1 MEVRCGKCNK
11 LFRVSDDK
19 ITGPG
24 IKFACSRCGEYVKI
38 TRADFEQ
45 YNLSQAA
52 ASVLA
57 SHEPKPKTAKTSPE
71 TVKDRIVS
79 ASAAPAP
86 GFDLSGPPAHELSH
100 KDQAPPAF
108 VKPAPAAG
116 PAPAPTPAQPK
127 PHPKVEPKES
137 KPAVPVMQHPVMPPG
152 PASAP
157 TPVQPKPHPKVEPKE
172 SKPTA
177 PVMQHPVMPPKPAA
191 AAKLESTANPP
202 AQALTVPSAPLGV
215 AARHAMPLS
224 STPSATPAASS
235 GTGKKLPIFIAVL
248 LVIIIAAVFGA
259 KWYLGRASQQVS
271 DAVKTAT
278 TPEGLLITSSSGV
291 IDPENQ
297 DLVITGVIEN
307 TTDKPRPAWYVVADV
322 YDAQNT
328 VLVRAKMLSGKQ
340 IYTRRDYDIL
350 TRRGRN
356 IQDLKMKIQEP
367 GIIIQ
372 PKSTVNFEIRI
383 MQPPV
388 GIASFNATLQ
398 PFDPVQLFKEI
409 VEDQKQ

>member
-19 ITGPG
+19 ITGSG

-45 YNLSQAA
+45 YNLSQVT
-52 ASVLA
+52 ASVPA
-57 SHEPKPKTAKTSPE
+57 SHEPKPETAKTSPKI
-71 TVKDRIVS
+71 KDQLGS
-79 ASAAPAP
+79 APAAPAP
-86 GFDLSGPPAHELSH
+86 SFDVGKLPANELPPE
-100 KDQAPPAF
+100 DQAPPAF
-108 VKPAPAAG
+108 VKPAPAPG
-116 PAPAPTPAQPK
+116 PAPAPVQPK
-127 PHPKVEPKES
+127 PQSKVEPKES
-137 KPAVPVMQHPVMPPG
+137 KPAAHVMQHTMT
-152 PASAP
+152 S
-157 TPVQPKPHPKVEPKE
+157 
-172 SKPTA
+172 
-177 PVMQHPVMPPKPAA
+177 PKPAA
-191 AAKLESTANPP
+191 ASKPESTAIPSSQSSM
-202 AQALTVPSAPLGV
+202 ASSAPAGE
-215 AARHAMPLS
+215 AAHPAMPLS
-224 STPSATPAASS
+224 SLPSAAPVASS
-235 GTGKKLPIFIAVL
+235 GRGKKLPVIIAVL
-248 LVIIIAAVFGA
+248 LVIMIAAVFGA
-259 KWYLGRASQQVS
+259 KWYLGRASQHVS
-271 DAVKTAT
+271 DAVKAVT

-291 IDPENQ
+291 IDPANQ

-307 TTDKPRPAWYVVADV
+307 TTDKPRAAWYVVAEV

-350 TRRGRN
+350 TRRGHN
-356 IQDLKMKIQEP
+356 IQDLKMKMQEP
-367 GIIIQ
+367 GIGIR

-383 MQPPV
+383 MEPPV